1 MQPDENDNRDTPA
14 GSSPPEAPLQVLY
27 PNLDRVSRSNF
38 TKGTVS
44 RSRVNRS
51 LIGLALVAIAIT
63 ALVVTSTLLAG

>member
-1 MQPDENDNRDTPA
+1 MEPNENDSRDTPA
-14 GSSPPEAPLQVLY
+14 DSSPPEAPLQVLY

-63 ALVVTSTLLAG
+63 ALVVTSTLIGG